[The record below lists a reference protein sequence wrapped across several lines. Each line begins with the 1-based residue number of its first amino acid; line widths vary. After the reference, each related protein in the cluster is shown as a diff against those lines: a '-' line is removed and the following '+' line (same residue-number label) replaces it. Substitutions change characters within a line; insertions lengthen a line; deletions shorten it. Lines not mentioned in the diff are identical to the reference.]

1 MKKPKVSFQVKKIV
15 EEPNKK
21 GPKLLKVFI
30 TSRGK
35 EYTKVVRKID
45 YLDESARIGL
55 HRLWMKGIKEQMIE
69 DDKNEGEIK
78 KDAKVLADITGI
90 EIEDEEE

>member
-1 MKKPKVSFQVKKIV
+1 MKKGKISFRVKNIV

-30 TSRGK
+30 ISGGK

-45 YLDESARIGL
+45 YLDEGARIGL
-55 HRLWMKGIKEQMIE
+55 HRLWIKVIKEQTIE

-78 KDAKVLADITGI
+78 KDKKALADITGT
-90 EIEDEEE
+90 EIEDEEG

>member
-1 MKKPKVSFQVKKIV
+1 MKKAKVSFQVKKIV
-15 EEPNKK
+15 EESNKK
-21 GPKLLKVFI
+21 GQKLLKVFI

-45 YLDESARIGL
+45 YLNESARIGL
-55 HRLWMKGIKEQMIE
+55 HRLWIKGIKEQMIE

>member
-1 MKKPKVSFQVKKIV
+1 MKKGKISFTVEKII
-15 EEPNKK
+15 EEPNRK

-30 TSRGK
+30 VGGGK
-35 EYTKVVRKID
+35 EYTKVVRKMD

-55 HRLWMKGIKEQMIE
+55 HRLWIKGIKEQMTE

-78 KDAKVLADITGI
+78 KDKKALADITGT
-90 EIEDEEE
+90 EIEDEEG